1 MTPSNQKA
9 ETKNL
14 LTNKKAFHDFQVLER
29 FEAGIALR
37 GTEVKSC
44 RGRNLSVADCFV
56 RFTDGEA
63 FLINLHI
70 APYEHGNRFNHD
82 PKRPRRLLMHKRE
95 IRRLAQILKEKG
107 GAVIPL
113 SFYLKEGRV
122 KVELGLAKGKT
133 KGDRRDDLRKR
144 QDVMETRRAMKR

>member
-1 MTPSNQKA
+1 MSPSNQKG
-9 ETKNL
+9 EIKDL
-14 LTNKKAFHDFQVLER
+14 LTNKKAFHDFQILER
-29 FEAGIALR
+29 FEAGLALR

-56 RFTDGEA
+56 RFTEGEA
-63 FLINLHI
+63 ILLNLHI

-82 PKRPRRLLMHKRE
+82 PKRPRRLLLHRRE

-107 GAVIPL
+107 GTVVPL
-113 SFYLKEGRV
+113 RFYLKDGRV

-133 KGDRRDDLRKR
+133 KGDRRDDLRRR
-144 QDVMETRRAMKR
+144 QDTMETRRALKR